1 MLCSFACRPL
11 FGIGFY
17 CSEVLRYC
25 LPVCLPATPRHAPGL
40 GSRKTSKPAL
50 VSTSCHISIQQ
61 PRAYIAERPR
71 FIHTYIEKGGKWL
84 VAPYVRAAEPPRPR
98 QGGVS
103 PTSVFGRSVGRS
115 VAVPRSG
122 ERTTYLPHTLSLFLS
137 LSRTYINLLLSL
149 PFDMW
154 VWFSWLYLELQAVL
168 PRMPSQTHS
177 NWNDRSRAAA
187 LFV

>member
-1 MLCSFACRPL
+1 MGLSHERYVGLLSISLQSSRCSIELVR
-11 FGIGFY
+11 
-17 CSEVLRYC
+17 

-137 LSRTYINLLLSL
+137 LSRTYTNTSPLSSFSYVGLL
-149 PFDMW
+149 
-154 VWFSWLYLELQAVL
+154 
-168 PRMPSQTHS
+168 
-177 NWNDRSRAAA
+177 
-187 LFV
+187 